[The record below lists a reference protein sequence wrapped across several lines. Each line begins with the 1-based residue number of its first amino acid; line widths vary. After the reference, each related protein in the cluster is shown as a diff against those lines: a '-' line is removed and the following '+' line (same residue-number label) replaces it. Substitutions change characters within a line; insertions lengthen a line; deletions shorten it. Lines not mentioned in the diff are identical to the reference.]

1 MIFRGLSLLSS
12 SGSFGDSTQ
21 YIGVND
27 QNAITAFNYYATQE
41 QPPPTRD
48 TTQSKTMSRASRIS
62 QVFMS
67 PNITVPDISRFVHL
81 NEVAPDRYEEAGFGG
96 SRKIYKRGWP
106 RAKVKCIRPKSTDES
121 EEVSKDKINKKVAR
135 ELSIWQTLNG
145 GRHIVELLGVFCG
158 IKSIPS
164 LVSELCPWNLQE
176 YLERKT
182 PRPKHIK
189 MGNILVTPDETAKL
203 CDFGRSHK
211 RGDPRGEV
219 SHSSVLAGTVRY
231 MSPELFD
238 SNLHGPT
245 PAADM
250 WAYGC
255 IALEVMCRIPPYHE
269 TADDLEIIRLITN
282 GQPPSDRPKGA
293 RASLVN
299 DGLWSAL
306 ASCWV
311 KYDRRPTPQ
320 ECLGQILSMMESG
333 DIPASPVLPDLFP
346 GPEGGSIEQW
356 PDEIPDLKTHLELEE
371 GIGTIASSVRYP
383 PPPAARLTRRAQKL
397 MPYALDYPSFEP
409 HSGLVI
415 EYCGF
420 GNLVSASAFLNV
432 SPLVNAYSI
441 ENILIA
447 FDGTAKISLFSFS
460 RALAT
465 LRFGTGLAEQ
475 TGLLMAFRWMSP
487 ELLLNNCQPTTES
500 DMWAIG
506 CVYYWILTDQV
517 PYSNQRE
524 DLAGIQ
530 STRGQPPGTL
540 ADVYYGYGWIT
551 NGIWRSI
558 GRCWSN
564 DPLQRPSALE
574 FCNMLK
580 ELERRKIDWLP
591 AEAEDLSGKVK
602 SIGSDAP
609 LMRYTTVWSQGGILQ
624 ALRIHT
630 TSKYHQLS
638 TLKGQ
643 ERAARGCAQILVFGV
658 PAIWDFIVLFGFSTS
673 SANFTMAHQV
683 AMKVVGDGPIDGKAT
698 ALLASIRRETTIVSQ
713 LDHPNIVKFLGID
726 SSYHQGPAMIFELSS
741 ETTLEKL
748 IPELQYNFSKGFKL
762 VKDIISALRYLHEH
776 ENGAIAHGDI
786 RPANICVQPN
796 GQAKITNFSCAF
808 QYIIGQSANGS
819 PLLSAISTP
828 LLPSLYLEPQSYRKM
843 SCDYLNL
850 PTMAGDIWSLGS
862 VILSLFSHTFRHQQP
877 DIYSSQ
883 IQEGVSPCDTH
894 KLSVDDTQLPS
905 LVRSM
910 LAYEC
915 SERPSAKFVFESL
928 P

>member
-1 MIFRGLSLLSS
+1 MHNYPVPIPQ
-12 SGSFGDSTQ
+12 GD
-21 YIGVND
+21 
-27 QNAITAFNYYATQE
+27 
-41 QPPPTRD
+41 
-48 TTQSKTMSRASRIS
+48 
-62 QVFMS
+62 
-67 PNITVPDISRFVHL
+67 L
-81 NEVAPDRYEEAGFGG
+81 
-96 SRKIYKRGWP
+96 
-106 RAKVKCIRPKSTDES
+106 
-121 EEVSKDKINKKVAR
+121 
-135 ELSIWQTLNG
+135 
-145 GRHIVELLGVFCG
+145 
-158 IKSIPS
+158 
-164 LVSELCPWNLQE
+164 
-176 YLERKT
+176 T
-182 PRPKHIK
+182 P
-189 MGNILVTPDETAKL
+189 
-203 CDFGRSHK
+203 
-211 RGDPRGEV
+211 
-219 SHSSVLAGTVRY
+219 
-231 MSPELFD
+231 
-238 SNLHGPT
+238 
-245 PAADM
+245 
-250 WAYGC
+250 
-255 IALEVMCRIPPYHE
+255 
-269 TADDLEIIRLITN
+269 
-282 GQPPSDRPKGA
+282 
-293 RASLVN
+293 
-299 DGLWSAL
+299 
-306 ASCWV
+306 
-311 KYDRRPTPQ
+311 
-320 ECLGQILSMMESG
+320 
-333 DIPASPVLPDLFP
+333 
-346 GPEGGSIEQW
+346 
-356 PDEIPDLKTHLELEE
+356 
-371 GIGTIASSVRYP
+371 
-383 PPPAARLTRRAQKL
+383 
-397 MPYALDYPSFEP
+397 
-409 HSGLVI
+409 
-415 EYCGF
+415 
-420 GNLVSASAFLNV
+420 
-432 SPLVNAYSI
+432 

-506 CVYYWILTDQV
+506 CVYYWILTGQV

-524 DLAGIQ
+524 DLAGVQ

-551 NGIWRSI
+551 NGIWRNI

-602 SIGSDAP
+602 STGSEAP
-609 LMRYTTVWSQGGILQ
+609 LMRYTTVWSQFDRVVGEE
-624 ALRIHT
+624 R
-630 TSKYHQLS
+630 LS
-638 TLKGQ
+638 TIHL
-643 ERAARGCAQILVFGV
+643 EMALYRGWVILTLWTQGADFG
-658 PAIWDFIVLFGFSTS
+658 IRGIRNLGFRS
-673 SANFTMAHQV
+673 V

-713 LDHPNIVKFLGID
+713 LDHPNIIKFLGID

-808 QYIIGQSANGS
+808 QYIIGQSTNGS

-850 PTMAGDIWSLGS
+850 PTVAGDIWSLGS

-883 IQEGVSPCDTH
+883 IQEGVSPCDMH
-894 KLSVDDTQLPS
+894 KLSVDDTQLSS

>member
-1 MIFRGLSLLSS
+1 
-12 SGSFGDSTQ
+12 
-21 YIGVND
+21 
-27 QNAITAFNYYATQE
+27 
-41 QPPPTRD
+41 
-48 TTQSKTMSRASRIS
+48 MSRASRIS

-96 SRKIYKRGWP
+96 SANVFTGKYTREDGHVLKV
-106 RAKVKCIRPKSTDES
+106 AVKCIRPKSTDES

-189 MGNILVTPDETAKL
+189 MLTDILCGLDYMHCGLPSGPIAHGDMKLGNILVTPDETAKL

-371 GIGTIASSVRYP
+371 GIGTIASSVRANVWIATLVRKFRGTP
-383 PPPAARLTRRAQKL
+383 TVAIKVPRLNTMSTHRHNEL
-397 MPYALDYPSFEP
+397 E
-409 HSGLVI
+409 H
-415 EYCGF
+415 YCKTNRIDRDF
-420 GNLVSASAFLNV
+420 YKRPV

-441 ENILIA
+441 MCDILCGLHYMHNYPVPIPQGDLTPENILIA

-609 LMRYTTVWSQGGILQ
+609 LMRYTTVWSQFDRVVGEE
-624 ALRIHT
+624 R
-630 TSKYHQLS
+630 LS
-638 TLKGQ
+638 TIHL
-643 ERAARGCAQILVFGV
+643 EMALYRTIYEPR
-658 PAIWDFIVLFGFSTS
+658 WYSTG
-673 SANFTMAHQV
+673 TPV

-748 IPELQYNFSKGFKL
+748 IPELQYNFSKGFKI

-808 QYIIGQSANGS
+808 QYIIGQSTSGS

-883 IQEGVSPCDTH
+883 IQEGVSPCDMH

>member
-1 MIFRGLSLLSS
+1 
-12 SGSFGDSTQ
+12 
-21 YIGVND
+21 
-27 QNAITAFNYYATQE
+27 
-41 QPPPTRD
+41 
-48 TTQSKTMSRASRIS
+48 MSRASRIS

-96 SRKIYKRGWP
+96 SANVFTGKYTREDGHVLKV
-106 RAKVKCIRPKSTDES
+106 AVKCIRPKSTDES

-189 MGNILVTPDETAKL
+189 MLTDILCGLDYMHCGLPSGPIAHGDMKLGNILVTPDETAKL

-371 GIGTIASSVRYP
+371 GIGTIASSVR
-383 PPPAARLTRRAQKL
+383 A
-397 MPYALDYPSFEP
+397 
-409 HSGLVI
+409 
-415 EYCGF
+415 
-420 GNLVSASAFLNV
+420 NV
-432 SPLVNAYSI
+432 
-441 ENILIA
+441 
-447 FDGTAKISLFSFS
+447 
-460 RALAT
+460 
-465 LRFGTGLAEQ
+465 
-475 TGLLMAFRWMSP
+475 WM
-487 ELLLNNCQPTTES
+487 
-500 DMWAIG
+500 
-506 CVYYWILTDQV
+506 
-517 PYSNQRE
+517 
-524 DLAGIQ
+524 
-530 STRGQPPGTL
+530 
-540 ADVYYGYGWIT
+540 
-551 NGIWRSI
+551 
-558 GRCWSN
+558 
-564 DPLQRPSALE
+564 
-574 FCNMLK
+574 
-580 ELERRKIDWLP
+580 
-591 AEAEDLSGKVK
+591 
-602 SIGSDAP
+602 
-609 LMRYTTVWSQGGILQ
+609 
-624 ALRIHT
+624 
-630 TSKYHQLS
+630 
-638 TLKGQ
+638 
-643 ERAARGCAQILVFGV
+643 
-658 PAIWDFIVLFGFSTS
+658 
-673 SANFTMAHQV
+673 
-683 AMKVVGDGPIDGKAT
+683 
-698 ALLASIRRETTIVSQ
+698 
-713 LDHPNIVKFLGID
+713 
-726 SSYHQGPAMIFELSS
+726 
-741 ETTLEKL
+741 
-748 IPELQYNFSKGFKL
+748 
-762 VKDIISALRYLHEH
+762 
-776 ENGAIAHGDI
+776 
-786 RPANICVQPN
+786 
-796 GQAKITNFSCAF
+796 
-808 QYIIGQSANGS
+808 
-819 PLLSAISTP
+819 
-828 LLPSLYLEPQSYRKM
+828 
-843 SCDYLNL
+843 
-850 PTMAGDIWSLGS
+850 
-862 VILSLFSHTFRHQQP
+862 
-877 DIYSSQ
+877 
-883 IQEGVSPCDTH
+883 
-894 KLSVDDTQLPS
+894 
-905 LVRSM
+905 
-910 LAYEC
+910 
-915 SERPSAKFVFESL
+915 
-928 P
+928 